1 MCGQSCSCSPQSN
14 TCARRIASARF
25 SEDMSQPGGYPQAR
39 PGPKLRPRLPPH
51 PRPRAPPTVEHEVV
65 GRHHGQ
71 QRTEGHEHFLAL
83 GVQAQANS
91 AGLRQRAVVVGLL
104 GGGSGSG
111 VKGGRGVGRAS
122 SRPGPRLAPE
132 SSALLLG
139 TSPRSSKPR
148 RKPLRSGGP
157 TLKPSHTLGSAP
169 ERPLRN
175 PRPPWKP
182 RPESARSQKSRP
194 LWAHSSVG
202 APPPPQGFQRSPL
215 SDRAP
220 PDPPHLAAGARGPG
234 QAQSVG
240 QHRSGQ
246 RGAVVAAPADE
257 HDPEPGHLPGGP
269 ESEARGRGV
278 HLGAGSRVSRGPQ
291 APPRSLL
298 LGRGSQTLGSPRS
311 LPAP

>member
-1 MCGQSCSCSPQSN
+1 MRWAWRG
-14 TCARRIASARF
+14 
-25 SEDMSQPGGYPQAR
+25 EGLEQAR
-39 PGPKLRPRLPPH
+39 APPGTRKLRP
-51 PRPRAPPTVEHEVV
+51 A
-65 GRHHGQ
+65 
-71 QRTEGHEHFLAL
+71 
-83 GVQAQANS
+83 
-91 AGLRQRAVVVGLL
+91 
-104 GGGSGSG
+104 
-111 VKGGRGVGRAS
+111 
-122 SRPGPRLAPE
+122 
-132 SSALLLG
+132 LG

-169 ERPLRN
+169 ARPLRN

-182 RPESARSQKSRP
+182 RPKSARSQKPRP
-194 LWAHSSVG
+194 LWVHSSVG
-202 APPPPQGFQRSPL
+202 APPPPQDSSEAL
-215 SDRAP
+215 AP
-220 PDPPHLAAGARGPG
+220 TEPHPTPHLAAGARGPR

-240 QHRSGQ
+240 QHGSGQ

-278 HLGAGSRVSRGPQ
+278 HLGVGSGVSQGPQ

-298 LGRGSQTLGSPRS
+298 LGRGSQTWGSSRS